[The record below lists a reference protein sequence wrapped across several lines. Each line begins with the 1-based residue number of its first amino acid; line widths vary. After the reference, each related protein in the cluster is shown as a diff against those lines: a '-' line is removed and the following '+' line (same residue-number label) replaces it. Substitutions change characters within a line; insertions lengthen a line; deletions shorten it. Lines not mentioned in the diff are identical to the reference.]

1 MKTSLLLT
9 PILVTVTVLTAPTTL
24 DSGVSL
30 EQLAS
35 DPALLKS
42 TFSSNVVTAAA
53 AAAGYDTTSNQ
64 LTDGTPCRATTVIY
78 ARGTTQDG
86 NIGAAGDVGPDLFNN
101 LSSIIGASK
110 LAVQGVDYPAT
121 IAGYLAQ
128 LAGDNGTGGQTMADL
143 VTRVSF
149 LLRMGINKFRAPSTG
164 GYRLP
169 REKKF
174 IWARLMARTQGEFP
188 VPIDKSRAVRL
199 QPGWSGCARCRGHL
213 EVKHDRR
220 EFGCCW

>member
-1 MKTSLLLT
+1 MKTSLLLA
-9 PILVTVTVLTAPTTL
+9 PILVTVPVLTAPTTL

-53 AAAGYDTTSNQ
+53 ATTGYDTTSNQ

-149 LLRMGINKFRAPSTG
+149 LLRMGFHKFRAPSTG
-164 GYRLP
+164 VPAATR
-169 REKKF
+169 KKY

-213 EVKHDRR
+213 EVERDRR